1 MLKLYNN
8 DCLDILGQIE
18 HIDHIVVDLPYFN
31 IVKNDFDNQW
41 KTLDEY
47 LNWVKECFS
56 LIIPKLNE
64 KSNIIVFTSRQYNRH
79 ICSILDDM
87 GLIEKRIIIWAR
99 KRGFNNTRGKALA
112 SGYEPICYYSKSDKS
127 VFNNIKIKV
136 NSNRP
141 EYTTG
146 KLKDGITL
154 SDVWTD
160 ISALPHN
167 SKEKTDHPTQKPLA
181 LMERIIN
188 CFTNEGDTVLD
199 FCMGSGTTGLACNNL
214 NRNFI
219 GIEKYKEY
227 FDIAED
233 RLHNK

>member
-1 MLKLYNN
+1 MITLYNN
-8 DCLDILGQIE
+8 DCIDILGQIG

-31 IVKNDFDNQW
+31 IVKNEFDNQW

-47 LNWVKECFS
+47 LNWVKSCFEI
-56 LIIPKLNE
+56 IIPKLND

-79 ICSILDDM
+79 ICNILDDL

-112 SGYEPICYYSKSDKS
+112 SGYEPICYYSKTDKGT
-127 VFNNIKIKV
+127 FNNIKVKV

-146 KLKDGITL
+146 RLKDGITL
-154 SDVWTD
+154 ADVWTD

-167 SKEKTDHPTQKPLA
+167 SKEKTNHPTQKPLA
-181 LMERIIN
+181 LMERIIK

-199 FCMGSGTTGLACNNL
+199 FCMGSGTTGVACMNL
-214 NRNFI
+214 NRDFI

-227 FDIAED
+227 YDIANQ
-233 RLHNK
+233 RLSNK